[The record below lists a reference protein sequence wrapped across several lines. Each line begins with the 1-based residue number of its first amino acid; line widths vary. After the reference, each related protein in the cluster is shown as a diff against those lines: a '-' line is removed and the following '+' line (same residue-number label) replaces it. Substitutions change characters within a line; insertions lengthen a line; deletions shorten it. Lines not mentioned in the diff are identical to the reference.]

1 MPCAKH
7 KSADERRYLEAFGA
21 IRGYAMTGE
30 GLLLTGVG
38 GRTLFRLAR

>member
-21 IRGYAMTGE
+21 IRGYTMTGE